1 MTFIRFLVFNVC
13 MLATACMADN
23 AQNEWHGKYDS
34 YVSGGKTA
42 GGSPIMM
49 SIKLKIEKQGSKEF
63 CELHADGFQTNETIF
78 CTTAM
83 NKNQLMILF
92 KSHEDGRIINRSDV
106 EEFKVGETLFS
117 LEKVAT
123 KNKKK
128 PVRYITHWGAYT
140 PFGLE
145 RKNVKDYFEKLK

>member
-13 MLATACMADN
+13 MVATACMAGT
-23 AQNEWHGKYDS
+23 AESAWYGEYS
-34 YVSGGKTA
+34 YFASGGETA
-42 GGSPIMM
+42 GGSQIMM
-49 SIKLKIEKQGSKEF
+49 DITVKIDKQGLKEI

-106 EEFKVGETLFS
+106 AVYKVGDTLFS
-117 LEKVAT
+117 LKKITV

-128 PVRYITHWGAYT
+128 SIQYITHWGVYT
-140 PFGLE
+140 HFGLE